1 MVSTMSVD
9 RRRLNITPSDAV
21 WAAVDEMHAITGKPK
36 AGIAAEMLDA
46 VAPVMLDQAKLLRQ
60 IQETPEQA
68 RELLMQFGTHGIQTI
83 SQQML
88 ELPPVKKPRGRPRK
102 NAAP

>member
-1 MVSTMSVD
+1 MPTD
-9 RRRLNITPSDAV
+9 RRRMNITPSDAV
-21 WAAVDEMHAITGKPK
+21 WAAIDELHLISGKPK

-46 VAPVMLDQAKLLRQ
+46 VAPVMVDQARLLKQ
-60 IQETPEQA
+60 LQQAPEQA
-68 RELLMQFGTHGIQTI
+68 RELVMQFGAQGIQTI

-88 ELPPVKKPRGRPRK
+88 DLPPVKKKRGRPRK